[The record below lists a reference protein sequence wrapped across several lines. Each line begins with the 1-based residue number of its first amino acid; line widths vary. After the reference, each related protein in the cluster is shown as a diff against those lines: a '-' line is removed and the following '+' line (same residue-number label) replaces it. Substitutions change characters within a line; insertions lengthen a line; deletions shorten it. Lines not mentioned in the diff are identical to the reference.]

1 MQKIIILGGGGHAR
15 VLIDLIRVN
24 GNYEIAGILDTG
36 LKKGTIV
43 LDIPV
48 LGGDDILADIFSEG
62 IKTVCIAVGSAK
74 DNDIRCRLFDAAR
87 HMGFNILSLVHPNSY
102 VSEESTISD
111 GVQIMAGVTIQTK
124 TCVGENSIINTGAII
139 DHDCIVGKHT
149 HVCPGA
155 VISGGVTI
163 GNNAFIGAGA
173 TVIQGIKI
181 GNNSVVAAGAVV
193 INNVPEG
200 VTVKGIPAKIK

>member
-1 MQKIIILGGGGHAR
+1 MLNNKTVSIFNEKGHFDINR
-15 VLIDLIRVN
+15 
-24 GNYEIAGILDTG
+24 E
-36 LKKGTIV
+36 IV
-43 LDIPV
+43 LV
-48 LGGDDILADIFSEG
+48 DIFRKG
-62 IKTVCIAVGSAK
+62 IKTACIAVGSVK
-74 DNDIRCRLFDAAR
+74 DSDIRCRLFDAAR
-87 HMGFNILSLVHPNSY
+87 HMGFNILSLVHRNSY

-155 VISGGVTI
+155 VISGGAMI
-163 GNNAFIGAGA
+163 GNYAFIGPGA
-173 TVIQGIKI
+173 TFIKGVKI

-193 INNVPEG
+193 INDVPEG